1 MLILRTP
8 SISVLVQDGK
18 IYPFEKL
25 DQILQHLKD
34 GQEYTYITVSKSLTL
49 EQIMK
54 HSEVKKCLKK

>member
-8 SISVLVQDGK
+8 SISVLVQDRK
-18 IYPFEKL
+18 VYPFTTL
-25 DQILQHLKD
+25 DQVLQHLKD
-34 GQEYTYITVSKSLTL
+34 GQEYTYITVSKPLTL

>member
-18 IYPFEKL
+18 IYPFTML
-25 DQILQHLKD
+25 DQILQHIKD
-34 GQEYTYITVSKSLTL
+34 RQEYTYITVSKSLTL